1 MSLSFTEAQLRTAQ
15 PMWLVDL
22 VLGGVVYR
30 FATSTVAIED
40 APDTFIYD
48 GTLSGV
54 SWESSLEFAS
64 PDFDLPSA
72 GVTVTFKI
80 DLAKRIAQGLDFGA
94 ASASLALWIPGED
107 YTSRQVVLEGRVD
120 APSYGAI
127 GEPVSF
133 NIEADWLRSQK
144 SAPSVLQV
152 LEASAWANVES
163 NCEGAVYP
171 LIIGAPGRQGFA
183 GSPVYIADN
192 VPNPKTGLIAAHTCT
207 ASTVDVFVIHS
218 DGSEHAVGPL
228 AVSSTVDVNGALY
241 AYIEIPNAH
250 YQADAS
256 YFAKWNDGGGMRN
269 PYANAGTDYLTG
281 AGDLLRFM
289 LHKSGV
295 KVDDG
300 RCAAASSMLNFY
312 QLDGYIGERVDVLDW
327 IKSELLPLLP
337 CSLRA
342 GPDGL
347 YPVVW
352 QWDALEA
359 DAKAKLTAGVDLHR
373 DGLVEYVSSEVFNE
387 ITLRYRHNARYNKLK
402 KSVTV
407 TGDLKKTTGGFLWRT
422 DYSVSSQTRY
432 GTKALDIET
441 ELVSSRAIA
450 GRIVNWM
457 ARAYS
462 SRHRRIKYTA
472 PHCLGWLGVGDVIS
486 LSDTDLSLTSQLVLI
501 ESIEWGETAL
511 NFTLLFIPDLP
522 RDKIPLG

>member
-1 MSLSFTEAQLRTAQ
+1 MSLSFTESQLRTAQ

-22 VLGGVVYR
+22 TLGGVVYR
-30 FATSTVAIED
+30 FATSTVAIEH
-40 APDTFIYD
+40 APETLIYD
-48 GTLSGV
+48 GTLSDV
-54 SWESSLEFAS
+54 DWESSLEFAS

-72 GVTVTFKI
+72 GITVTFKI

-94 ASASLALWIPGED
+94 ATASLALWIPGED
-107 YTSRQVVLEGRVD
+107 YDKRQVVLEGRVD

-133 NIEADWLRSQK
+133 NIEADWLRNAKQIP
-144 SAPSVLQV
+144 SAKQIIDTSIWPDTDGN
-152 LEASAWANVES
+152 A
-163 NCEGAVYP
+163 EGAVYP
-171 LIIGAPGRQGFA
+171 VVFGAPGRQGFA
-183 GSPVYIADN
+183 GVPVYVIDTSGP
-192 VPNPKTGLIAAHTCT
+192 VIGLIAAHHCT
-207 ASTVDVFVIHS
+207 ATTITLLRVWNGGS
-218 DGSEHAVGPL
+218 D
-228 AVSSTVDVNGALY
+228 SSTQTATVNTDTDSNGNIYSWVTIGGSSA
-241 AYIEIPNAH
+241 EG
-250 YQADAS
+250 DS
-256 YFAKWNDGGGMRN
+256 FFAFFDDGGGLRN
-269 PYANAGTDYLTG
+269 PYSNTGTNYLTG

-337 CSLRA
+337 CSLKA

-359 DAKAKLTAGVDLHR
+359 DAKAKLSAGVDLHR
-373 DGLVEYVSSEVFNE
+373 DGLVEYVTSEVFNE
-387 ITLRYRHNARYNKLK
+387 ITLRYRHNARYNKLN

-407 TGDLKKTTGGFLWRT
+407 TGDLKKETGGFLWRT
-422 DYSVSSQTRY
+422 DYSVSSHTRY

-472 PHCLGWLGVGDVIS
+472 PHRLGWLDVGDVIS
-486 LSDTDLSLTSQLVLI
+486 LSDADLSLTSQLVI
-501 ESIEWGETAL
+501 VESIDWGETAL
-511 NFTLLFIPDLP
+511 TFTLLFIPDLP
-522 RDKIPLG
+522 RDTIPLG